1 MDSFHINTDLF
12 IKVEFSSRGLFMK
25 FNNIDRNIL
34 HLLGNKWLKSK
45 SLGPHSSRGLFDQF
59 SEIPDNNLKDALDSL
74 QAKGLV
80 QLSSNYRYLSLTQ
93 KGLAKIQVIK
103 LPENGK
109 FPIPKKLD

>member
-1 MDSFHINTDLF
+1 
-12 IKVEFSSRGLFMK
+12 MK

-45 SLGPHSSRGLFDQF
+45 SLGPHRSMGLFDRF
-59 SEIPDNNLKDALDSL
+59 SEIPDKNLKDALDSL
-74 QAKGLV
+74 KAKGLV
-80 QLSSNYRYLSLTQ
+80 EFSSNYRDLSLTQ
-93 KGLAKIQVIK
+93 KGLSKIKVIK